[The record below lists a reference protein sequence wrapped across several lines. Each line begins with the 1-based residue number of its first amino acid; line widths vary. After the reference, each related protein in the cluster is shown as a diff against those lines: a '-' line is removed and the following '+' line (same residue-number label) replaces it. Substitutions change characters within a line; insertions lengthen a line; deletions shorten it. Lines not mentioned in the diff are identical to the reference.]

1 MDLKPLPP
9 QRVLPVDR
17 CVALYNAIF
26 AGFWI
31 ASATRVPYA
40 PWLAFAHVV
49 AAMLPALLRRAPDEL
64 SPPVR
69 LLRELYPL
77 IWLGA
82 FWPELDLLHQLHIP
96 PTFDHQIAAL
106 DLALFGVRGTHVDL
120 VWMWRMPYRWL
131 SEPMHFAYWAY
142 YLLIGIPPLAF
153 AALGR
158 TAALRDVVFR
168 MMLTYLTCFVI
179 FIVYPVYGPG
189 LTLPRYSGP
198 LTDGLF
204 YRLVRASLGAGD
216 SPGCAFPSSHVA
228 GAITIAFAAA
238 RWTPRWIGALL
249 WAEAI
254 GVLVSTVYTQN
265 HFPIDALA
273 GLAWGLLLQMAVAPP
288 LVRWL
293 ERRPSVPAPV
303 LPRFAFVEDR

>member
-1 MDLKPLPP
+1 MDLKPLPSP
-9 QRVLPVDR
+9 RVLPVDR

-31 ASATRVPYA
+31 ASAGRAPYA
-40 PWLAFAHVV
+40 LWLALAHVV
-49 AAMLPALLRRAPDEL
+49 AAMLPVLLRQAPDVL

-69 LLRELYPL
+69 VLREVYPL
-77 IWLGA
+77 IWLAA
-82 FWPELDLLHQLHIP
+82 FWPELDLMHQLRIP

-106 DLALFGVRGTHVDL
+106 DLALFGVHGTHLDL
-120 VWMWRMPYRWL
+120 IWMWRMPYRWL

-142 YLLIGIPPLAF
+142 YLLIGIPPLVF
-153 AALGR
+153 ASLRR
-158 TAALRDVVFR
+158 TAALRDLVFR

-179 FIVYPVYGPG
+179 FILYPVYGPG
-189 LTLPRYSGP
+189 LTLPRYVGP

-228 GAITIAFAAA
+228 GAITIAFATA

-265 HFPIDALA
+265 HFPIDALS
-273 GLAWGLLLQMAVAPP
+273 GLAWGLLLQIAVAPP
-288 LVRWL
+288 LARWL
-293 ERRPSVPAPV
+293 ERRRTIPAPV
-303 LPRFAFVEDR
+303 LPRFAFERDR